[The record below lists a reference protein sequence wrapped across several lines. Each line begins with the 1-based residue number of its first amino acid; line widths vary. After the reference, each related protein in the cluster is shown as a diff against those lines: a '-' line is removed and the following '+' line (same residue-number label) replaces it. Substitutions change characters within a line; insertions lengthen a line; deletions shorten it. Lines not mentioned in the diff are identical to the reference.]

1 MRRTTIHRTT
11 VAAAT
16 AAILL
21 AGCGGGTGKDGGTAP
36 TSPAPSS
43 AASSSSPAPA
53 SSPAPSSTPATH
65 TAPAPSSTPATHT
78 APAPPSGPDTAR
90 PPSPAPTPGRCTS
103 TAELTA
109 ADNGRSLCLARGG
122 VVRITLDG
130 TADRPW
136 KPLTASGDALKPVN
150 PGFVILP
157 GDAVAAYEAV
167 TPGTAWLTSTRPLCP
182 EAGPG
187 KVSCLGIQNWSVAV
201 RVS

>member
-1 MRRTTIHRTT
+1 MRGTTIHRTAL
-11 VAAAT
+11 AAVT

-21 AGCGGGTGKDGGTAP
+21 AGCGGGTGAGGGTAP
-36 TSPAPSS
+36 SSPAS
-43 AASSSSPAPA
+43 ASTSAPA
-53 SSPAPSSTPATH
+53 SSPAPRSTPAPR
-65 TAPAPSSTPATHT
+65 TAPAPSS
-78 APAPPSGPDTAR
+78 GPGTAR
-90 PPSPAPTPGRCTS
+90 PPSPAPTAGGCAT

-130 TADRPW
+130 TAERPW

-167 TPGTAWLTSTRPLCP
+167 TPGTARLTSTRPLCP
-182 EAGPG
+182 EPGPG
-187 KVSCLGIQNWSVAV
+187 KVSCLGLQNWSVTI
-201 RVS
+201 RVP